1 MGTTGNS
8 GRGKGSSS
16 APAGKSA
23 GKPVAR
29 PVAKPVA
36 RPAGKA
42 TGKPKVS
49 AKVYRRRR
57 IVAGVMA
64 LLVIAALVVGGFF
77 VAGLFG
83 ANAQDDTQSGA
94 AGNNSTQQAK
104 QPAKVGTPPSAVC
117 DEAGIKVSASMD
129 KESYAAE
136 ELPVMTLQVTNSG
149 KAHCDINVGTSQME
163 FVITSG
169 DDIIFNSKFCQ
180 TEATDLVK
188 NLAPGAS
195 EKANMVWHLKRTAPE
210 CAKVVSEPG
219 RGGATYVLVATLGK
233 WSSQKVPFTL
243 Q

>member
-1 MGTTGNS
+1 MGTTGKS
-8 GRGKGSSS
+8 GRGKGTS
-16 APAGKSA
+16 AAPAGRPAGKSTA
-23 GKPVAR
+23 EAPSR
-29 PVAKPVA
+29 
-36 RPAGKA
+36 
-42 TGKPKVS
+42 PKVS

-83 ANAQDDTQSGA
+83 ANAQDDAQSGV
-94 AGNNSTQQAK
+94 AGGGSTGQAK
-104 QPAKVGTPPSAVC
+104 PPAKLGTPPSAVC
-117 DEAGIKVSASMD
+117 DEAGIKVSASAD
-129 KESYAAE
+129 KPSYAGE
-136 ELPVMTLQVTNSG
+136 EKPVLTLQVTNSG

-195 EKANMVWHLKRTAPE
+195 EKANMVWNLNRTAPE

-219 RGGATYVLVATLGK
+219 RGGATYALVATLGK
-233 WSSQKVPFTL
+233 WSSQKVTFTL